1 MVFQTGCQHPP
12 HTAGRRKKFLVA
24 GVVPTVARAVANVF
38 DRTGTHAGVARGAL
52 HHFTVMAT
60 IRAEFGG
67 GHDTIFTKQHV
78 RV

>member
-1 MVFQTGCQHPP
+1 
-12 HTAGRRKKFLVA
+12 
-24 GVVPTVARAVANVF
+24 
-38 DRTGTHAGVARGAL
+38 VARGAL